1 MSTTVLSVGIDD
13 TDSPLGMCTT
23 YLGFKIVGKLRKKG
37 VKFSSYPRLVRFNP
51 NIPWKTRGNGAVGLT
66 FLTNDAKEDIEY
78 ITHMVEK
85 NADVKNGAN
94 PAAVFCTGTIPESV
108 RRLGSLAMWRLVKRI
123 DARKLVREAKLES
136 FHMGNSQGLV
146 GAAGV
151 IGYDFGSDSTLEMLS
166 YRKPSMFGLKR
177 NIDEEGVKRMQQKTS
192 PDTFSSYDEKRDHV
206 MISPRGPDPV
216 LYGIR
221 GESARSVIAASMMIK
236 TGEKSAGY
244 MIFQSNQGTS
254 RHLDHKLD
262 ASSLEPYMAGTI
274 SGSISK
280 TPQTLQGGHVIF
292 NVLTANGSVP
302 CAVYKESGM
311 GGALCNLAIGD
322 EVTVGGGIRPASKS
336 RPRTMNV
343 EFVRVRGL
351 KIVHEQRNPH
361 CIKCHKNMK
370 SKGSGQHYECIKC
383 GRSAISKE
391 TIRVARALHLGAYLP
406 VVSAQRH
413 LTRPAQRKKRTNIP
427 VFVRSSRWFCE
438 F

>member
-1 MSTTVLSVGIDD
+1 M
-13 TDSPLGMCTT
+13 
-23 YLGFKIVGKLRKKG
+23 KIIVAGCASGK
-37 VKFSSYPRLVRFNP
+37 
-51 NIPWKTRGNGAVGLT
+51 I
-66 FLTNDAKEDIEY
+66 
-78 ITHMVEK
+78 
-85 NADVKNGAN
+85 
-94 PAAVFCTGTIPESV
+94 
-108 RRLGSLAMWRLVKRI
+108 
-123 DARKLVREAKLES
+123 
-136 FHMGNSQGLV
+136 
-146 GAAGV
+146 
-151 IGYDFGSDSTLEMLS
+151 
-166 YRKPSMFGLKR
+166 
-177 NIDEEGVKRMQQKTS
+177 
-192 PDTFSSYDEKRDHV
+192 
-206 MISPRGPDPV
+206 
-216 LYGIR
+216 
-221 GESARSVIAASMMIK
+221 

>member
-1 MSTTVLSVGIDD
+1 MLLMMYSFEKVAEKAAKVFYEKTVSLV
-13 TDSPLGMCTT
+13 TDSQRSASIIDQVRRHKKCT
-23 YLGFKIVGKLRKKG
+23 Y
-37 VKFSSYPRLVRFNP
+37 
-51 NIPWKTRGNGAVGLT
+51 
-66 FLTNDAKEDIEY
+66 
-78 ITHMVEK
+78 
-85 NADVKNGAN
+85 

-361 CIKCHKNMK
+361 CIKCHKTIEMI
-370 SKGSGQHYECIKC
+370 SQRLECWYVFYAVPDESNVAVQILL
-383 GRSAISKE
+383 E
-391 TIRVARALHLGAYLP
+391 DTLQDVARVQLEWSLYDMAL
-406 VVSAQRH
+406 
-413 LTRPAQRKKRTNIP
+413 RPH
-427 VFVRSSRWFCE
+427 FMHS
-438 F
+438 

>member
-1 MSTTVLSVGIDD
+1 MTATVLSVGIDD

-23 YLGFKIVGKLRKKG
+23 YLGFKIVGGLKKRG

-51 NIPWKTRGNGAVGLT
+51 NIPWKTRGNGAVGLK
-66 FLTNDAKEDIEY
+66 FLTDDAKGDIEY
-78 ITHMVEK
+78 ITRMVEK

-108 RRLGSLAMWRLVKRI
+108 KHLGNLAMWKLVKR
-123 DARKLVREAKLES
+123 AAAKNLVRGEKLES
-136 FHMGNSQGLV
+136 FHMGNGQGLI

-177 NIDEEGVKRMQQKTS
+177 HIDKDRVQRMQQKTA
-192 PDTFSSYDEKRDHV
+192 PDTFSSYDDARDHV

-221 GESARSVIAASMMIK
+221 GENARSIIAASSMVK

-244 MIFQSNQGTS
+244 MIFQSNQGTA

-274 SGSISK
+274 SGSVCK
-280 TPQTLQGGHVIF
+280 TPQTLRGGHIIF
-292 NVLTANGSVP
+292 EVETANGSVQ

-311 GGALCNLAIGD
+311 GGAICHLAAGD
-322 EVTVGGGIRPASKS
+322 EVTVGGGVRPASKS
-336 RPRTMNV
+336 RPRSLNA
-343 EFVRVRGL
+343 EFIRVRHL
-351 KIVHEQRNPH
+351 KTVYKKINPQCPH
-361 CIKCHKNMK
+361 CRKNMK
-370 SKGSGQHYECIKC
+370 SKGSGQHFECVKC
-383 GRSAISKE
+383 GRHAASKK
-391 TIRVARALHLGAYLP
+391 TVQVARALHVGSYLP
-406 VVSAQRH
+406 AVSAQRH
-413 LTRPAQRKKRTNIP
+413 LTRPAQREKRANTPI
-427 VFVRSSRWFCE
+427 FAGSSRWFCE